1 LIRRRGDHIL
11 NAANSEISMTGAREE
26 PAADFAIEQNW
37 DEYTEEQHAIWRFL
51 FERQQR
57 LLVGRACLEYLE
69 GLGAL
74 GVEANGIPDFRRL
87 SDLLDAATGWR
98 IVAVPGLVPD
108 DVFFAHL
115 AHRRFPST
123 CFIRRRDQLDY
134 LQEPDVFHD
143 ICGHVPLLMN
153 PVFAD
158 YMQAYGEGGLKALR
172 LGHLQ
177 RLARLY
183 WYTVEFGLISTPEGL
198 RIYGSG
204 ILSSAGE
211 SIFCLEDPR
220 PHRVRFEL
228 RRVMRT
234 HYRIDVFQQTYFVID
249 DFQQL
254 FDATRPDFTPIY
266 REIAALPDI
275 EPDEL
280 LSEDRLCGCGDARK
294 KMGRSLAAAQV

>member
-1 LIRRRGDHIL
+1 MLEARQEFSSDFT
-11 NAANSEISMTGAREE
+11 IS
-26 PAADFAIEQNW
+26 QNW
-37 DEYTEEQHAIWRFL
+37 NDYSEEEHAIWRLL

-57 LLVGRACLEYLE
+57 LLAGRACTEFLD
-69 GLGAL
+69 GLGEL
-74 GVEANGIPDFRRL
+74 GVAADGIPDFRRL
-87 SDLLDAATGWR
+87 NEVLDAATGWR

-108 DVFFAHL
+108 DVFFAFL
-115 AHRRFPST
+115 ARRRFPST

-153 PVFAD
+153 PIFSD
-158 YMQAYGEGGLKALR
+158 YMQAYGEGGRKALR

-183 WYTVEFGLISTPEGL
+183 WYTVEFGLIETPDGL

-211 SIFCLEDPR
+211 SIYCLEDPR
-220 PHRVRFEL
+220 PHRIRFDL

-234 HYRIDVFQQTYFVID
+234 RYRIDDFQQVYFVIN

-254 FDATRPDFTPIY
+254 FDATRPDFAPIY
-266 REIAALPDI
+266 GEIAALPDLAP
-275 EPDEL
+275 EALTGEDVEFHATSP
-280 LSEDRLCGCGDARK
+280 LSLRMRRERATPQ
-294 KMGRSLAAAQV
+294 SLRPA

>member
-1 LIRRRGDHIL
+1 MSKTRQ
-11 NAANSEISMTGAREE
+11 
-26 PAADFAIEQNW
+26 DFTEDFTVEQNW
-37 DEYTEEQHAIWRFL
+37 QEYSKEEHAIWRLL

-57 LLVGRACLEYLE
+57 LLVGRACREYLE
-69 GLGAL
+69 GLSGL
-74 GVEANGIPDFRRL
+74 GVAAEGIPDFRRL
-87 SDLLDAATGWR
+87 SDILDAATGWR
-98 IVAVPGLVPD
+98 VVAVPGLVPD

-115 AHRRFPST
+115 SRRRFPST

-134 LQEPDVFHD
+134 LREPDVFHD
-143 ICGHVPLLMN
+143 VCGHVPLLMN

-158 YMQAYGEGGLKALR
+158 YMQAYGEGGRKALG

-177 RLARLY
+177 RLARFY
-183 WYTVEFGLISTPEGL
+183 WYTVEFGLIATQEGL

-211 SIFCLEDPR
+211 SIYCLEDPR
-220 PHRVRFEL
+220 PHRIRFEL

-234 HYRIDVFQQTYFVID
+234 RYCIDDYQQTYFVID

-254 FDATRPDFTPIY
+254 FDASRPDFAPIY

-275 EPDEL
+275 EPGAL
-280 LSEDRLCGCGDARK
+280 LGEDCEIHHTRRGK
-294 KMGRSLAAAQV
+294 KMGRKLTAAQV

>member
-1 LIRRRGDHIL
+1 MSGNGPHTKPASDFLID
-11 NAANSEISMTGAREE
+11 
-26 PAADFAIEQNW
+26 QNW
-37 DEYTEEQHAIWRFL
+37 TGYTAEEHAIWRFL

-57 LLVGRACLEYLE
+57 LLVGRACHEYLDGLA
-69 GLGAL
+69 GLGVA
-74 GVEANGIPDFRRL
+74 ARGIPDFRRL
-87 SDLLDAATGWR
+87 SDRLDRATGWR
-98 IVAVPGLVPD
+98 LVAVPGLVPD
-108 DVFFAHL
+108 DVFFALL
-115 AHRRFPST
+115 AERRFPST

-143 ICGHVPLLMN
+143 VCGHVPLLMN

-158 YMQAYGEGGLKALR
+158 YMQAYGEGGLKALG
-172 LGHLQ
+172 LGHLN

-183 WYTVEFGLISTPEGL
+183 WYTVEFGLIATFEGL

-211 SIFCLEDPR
+211 SVYCLDDPR
-220 PHRVRFEL
+220 PHRLGFDL

-234 HYRIDVFQQTYFVID
+234 RYRIDRFQQSYFVID
-249 DFQQL
+249 AFEQL
-254 FDATRPDFTPIY
+254 FEATRPDFTPTY

-280 LSEDRLCGCGDARK
+280 LPQDRLVPATATK
-294 KMGRSLAAAQV
+294 KGPRLAAAQV

>member
-1 LIRRRGDHIL
+1 MSKI
-11 NAANSEISMTGAREE
+11 APEAV
-26 PAADFAIEQNW
+26 PDFTIEQDW
-37 DEYTEEQHAIWRFL
+37 QSYSAEEHAVWRLL

-57 LLVGRACLEYLE
+57 LLVGRACREYLD
-69 GLGAL
+69 GLGTL
-74 GVEANGIPDFRRL
+74 GVAASIPDFRRL
-87 SDLLDAATGWR
+87 SEILDRTTGWR

-108 DVFFAHL
+108 AVFFGHL
-115 AHRRFPST
+115 AERRFPST
-123 CFIRRRDQLDY
+123 CFIRRRNQLDY

-158 YMQAYGEGGLKALR
+158 YMQAYGQGGLKAAG

-183 WYTVEFGLISTPEGL
+183 WYTVEFGLIATPAGL

-211 SIFCLEDPR
+211 SVYCLEDLR
-220 PHRVRFEL
+220 PNRIAFDL

-234 HYRIDVFQQTYFVID
+234 RYRIDRYQETYFVID
-249 DFQQL
+249 DFDQL
-254 FDATRPDFTPIY
+254 FEATRPDFTPIY
-266 REIAALPDI
+266 REVAALPDL
-275 EPDEL
+275 DCDQL
-280 LSEDRLCGCGDARK
+280 LDEDRLFAPAAPVKHQKNGPQL
-294 KMGRSLAAAQV
+294 SAAQV